1 MKDAGPRVVIW
12 LILAGNTAGL
22 NPGRYLHRFAHA
34 NLLPDRVLKP
44 LSTGGQKSLAK
55 PNEQRGE
62 TMMINKLKAAAL
74 ASATMLA
81 MAVNTPAYAQEKT
94 SFSVCWSI
102 YVGWMPWG
110 YLEDSGIMDKW
121 AEKYGIDVEIVQI
134 NDYVESINQY
144 TAGQYDGCSMTNM
157 DALSIPAGGGVDTTA
172 LIVGDFSNGNDGI
185 VLKEGDSV
193 EALAGQNVNLVELSV
208 SHYLLA
214 RALDGVGL
222 SERDLTVVNTS
233 DADMIAA
240 YATSDVTSVVTW
252 NPLLSEI
259 EATPG
264 STEVFDSS
272 NIPGEIIDI
281 MMVNTE
287 TLAANPD
294 FGKALTGA
302 WYEVMGLMAAGDE
315 DALTAMAV
323 ASGTDLDGYNA
334 QLATTKMFYEPA
346 EAVEFTKSSELPQ
359 TMQFVAEFLFD
370 KGILGEGAPSPE
382 FVGVEFPDGSVY
394 GDEGNVK
401 LRFDTSYMQM
411 AADGAL

>member
-1 MKDAGPRVVIW
+1 MIKTIRTAM
-12 LILAGNTAGL
+12 LA
-22 NPGRYLHRFAHA
+22 
-34 NLLPDRVLKP
+34 
-44 LSTGGQKSLAK
+44 S
-55 PNEQRGE
+55 
-62 TMMINKLKAAAL
+62 AAL
-74 ASATMLA
+74 A
-81 MAVNTPAYAQEKT
+81 AVTVLGMPHDRAHAQEKK

-110 YLEDSGIMDKW
+110 YLESSGIMDKW

-144 TAGQYDGCSMTNM
+144 TAGEYDGCSMTNM

-172 LIVGDFSNGNDGI
+172 LIVGDYSNGNDGI
-185 VLKEGDSV
+185 VLKEGEGL
-193 EALAGQNVNLVELSV
+193 EALKGQNVNLVELSV

-214 RALDGVGL
+214 RGLDSVGL

-240 YATSDVTSVVTW
+240 YATDDVTSVVTW

-264 STEVFDSS
+264 STKVFDSAD
-272 NIPGEIIDI
+272 IPGEIIDI

-302 WYEVMGLMAAGDE
+302 WYEVMGLMASGDE
-315 DALTAMAV
+315 EALTQMAV
-323 ASGTDLDGYNA
+323 ASGTDLDGYKA
-334 QLATTKMFYEPA
+334 QLATTKMFYKPE
-346 EAVEFTKSSELPQ
+346 EAVAFTTSAELPK
-359 TMQFVAEFLFD
+359 TMKFVAEFLFD

-382 FVGVEFPDGSVY
+382 FVGVAFPDGSVY
-394 GDEGNVK
+394 GDSNNVK
-401 LRFDTSYMQM
+401 LRFDTAYMDM
-411 AADGAL
+411 AAKGAL